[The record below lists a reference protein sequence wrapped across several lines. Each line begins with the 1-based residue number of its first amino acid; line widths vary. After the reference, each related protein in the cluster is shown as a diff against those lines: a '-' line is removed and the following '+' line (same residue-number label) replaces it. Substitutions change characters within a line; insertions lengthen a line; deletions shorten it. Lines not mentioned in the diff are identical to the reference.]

1 MVSQIRMNPIQMPG
15 FNNDLLKTGLLLRQQ
30 ALDGMSKSISDYG
43 TQIRERNT
51 NNVLAGILQ
60 VNGLDQMPQAKEQ
73 VLSQLGQYGEGVD
86 SIKVLEALGKQQDTL
101 TARAGQQ
108 AQLNDVLAKQ
118 ADRPLQSQALQ
129 LLSSGDMAGA
139 RQIMGTMNDPS
150 QLFQAITG
158 ERAYRAGRADT
169 AFSQNLQLKQDKR
182 AGEALQLQKD
192 EFEQRKKNDDRN
204 YGISLNDSLFRNGKI
219 IADGENSG
227 IAYGV
232 VDPLTG
238 QMSVTQGGGTN
249 RVLNAAQ
256 ALAPLYGGKPVT
268 GVVGY
273 GKGYTEVSHPDG
285 TTSRSTANRNVRN
298 NNPGNISN
306 GAFAKQ
312 YGAVGGDDRF
322 AVFPTPE
329 AGRKAHSALI
339 FESDMAKKLSTKA
352 DYGAGLGY
360 KDKSLRQMI
369 NSFAPPE
376 DKNDSNQYYNAVLK
390 AVGKDKRMGDY
401 TPAEREVI
409 LDAMAKHEGYNLPQ
423 SAGQQAAKSAQI
435 PAAPYSPLQAQLAK
449 SDYDSKAAS
458 YTASM
463 NANPIYGKKPDGSLD
478 AWLEKQGDT
487 IKSWSDAADIAR
499 IVRDHPKAANLTGNN
514 MNQLLTMLYRTNEAK
529 ETFGSNPVNEVI
541 NGRIDQYLSNLENGR
556 NAKMDARLKSYA
568 GQEAQQFIRAN
579 AGVTNQV
586 LPTNMALQLI
596 APSLYANKQSQV
608 VANPMGFDEPN
619 LPRVPRPAEQPQ
631 TQTMSAKNKLL
642 LGLLMLPGAAN
653 KQAQGMILNGLL
665 RPAARGQ

>member
-30 ALDGMSKSISDYG
+30 ALDGISKGVSDYG
-43 TQIRERNT
+43 TQMRDRNT

-60 VNGLDQMPQAKEQ
+60 VNGLDQMPQAHEQ
-73 VLSQLGQYGEGVD
+73 VLAQLGQYGQGVD
-86 SIKVLEALGKQQDTL
+86 SVRVLEALGKQQDAL

-108 AQLNDVLAKQ
+108 AQLSDVLAKQ

-129 LLSSGDMAGA
+129 LLSSGNMAGA
-139 RQIMGTMNDPS
+139 RQVMGTMNDPT

-158 ERAYRAGRADT
+158 ERNYSDSRADT
-169 AFSQNLQLKQDKR
+169 AFNQNLQTNQDNR
-182 AGEALQLQKD
+182 AGQSLQLQKD
-192 EFEQRKKNDDRN
+192 EFEQRKKSDDRN
-204 YGISLNDSLFRNGKI
+204 YGISLNNSLIQNGKI
-219 IADGENSG
+219 IAEGDKSG
-227 IAYGV
+227 TAYGV
-232 VDPLTG
+232 IDPTTG
-238 QMSVTQGGGTN
+238 QMSVTQGGGSN
-249 RVLNAAQ
+249 SVLSAAQ

-306 GAFAKQ
+306 GDFAKQ

-329 AGRKAHSALI
+329 AGRKAHAALI
-339 FESDMAKKLSTKA
+339 FESNMAKKLSTKA

-376 DKNDSNQYYNAVLK
+376 DKNDSNQYYNTILK

-401 TPAEREVI
+401 TPAERETI
-409 LDAMAKHEGYNLPQ
+409 LNAMAKHEGYNLPKASESQ
-423 SAGQQAAKSAQI
+423 KV
-435 PAAPYSPLQAQLAK
+435 PAAPFSPLQAQLAK
-449 SDYDSKAAS
+449 GEYDNKAAS

-463 NANPIYGKKPDGSLD
+463 NAQPIYGKKPDGSLD
-478 AWLEKQGDT
+478 AWLGKQGDT
-487 IKSWSDAADIAR
+487 LSSWTDAADIAN
-499 IVRDHPKAANLTGNN
+499 IVKNHPKASKLTGNN

-529 ETFGSNPVNEVI
+529 ETFGSNPAKEVI
-541 NGRIDQYLSNLENGR
+541 VGRIDQFLGNLENGR

-568 GQEAQQFIRAN
+568 GQEAQQLIRSN

-586 LPTNMALQLI
+586 LPKDMALQLV
-596 APSLYANKQSQV
+596 APSLYANKQSGV
-608 VANPMGFDEPN
+608 VANPMGFNEPD

-631 TQTMSAKNKLL
+631 AQTMSAKNKLL

-653 KQAQGMILNGLL
+653 QEVQGMLLNGLL
-665 RPAARGQ
+665 RSGTKGK